1 MTTCV
6 LSGGVGAAKLLA
18 ALASV
23 SDPRDIIGL
32 VNTGDDLDLHGL
44 RICPDLDTI
53 TYTLAGLNN
62 QETGWGL
69 TGETWRV
76 MEELGRLGG
85 ESWFSLGDRDLAT
98 HLYRTQRLN
107 EGADLTTVTAEL
119 TAKLGCPI
127 TLLPATHDAAPTRF
141 LSVDGQG
148 LSFQEYFVKHHH
160 DIAIASIDL
169 EAAAQCTLTD
179 AARHA
184 LESSARIVIAPSNPL
199 ISIGPLL
206 AIPDVKT
213 ILSTKRA
220 SVVAV
225 SPIVGG
231 VAIKGPSERL
241 MRELGFEAS
250 ALGVARMYC
259 DLASTMVI
267 DTVDASLA
275 PAIEQLGMQVIVTN
289 TIMDGGPVSAAL
301 GTSILDA

>member
-23 SDPRDIIGL
+23 SDPRDIIAL

-44 RICPDLDTI
+44 KICPDLDTI
-53 TYTLAGLNN
+53 SYTLAGLNN

-98 HLYRTQRLN
+98 HLYRTQRLS
-107 EGADLTTVTAEL
+107 EGADLTAVTAEL

-127 TLLPATHDAAPTRF
+127 ALLPATHDCVPTRF
-141 LSVDGQG
+141 VATDGAH
-148 LSFQEYFVKHHH
+148 LSFQEYFVKLHH
-160 DIAIASIDL
+160 DISIATIDL
-169 EAAAQCTLTD
+169 SAAAQSALTL
-179 AARHA
+179 AAQRA
-184 LESSARIVIAPSNPL
+184 LDTAERIVIAPSNPL

-206 AIPDVKT
+206 AIPGVA
-213 ILSTKRA
+213 STLKKMREA
-220 SVVAV
+220 VIAV

-231 VAIKGPSERL
+231 AAIKGPAERL

-250 ALGVARMYC
+250 ALGVARMYA

-267 DTVDASLA
+267 DTVDESLA
-275 PAIEQLGMQVIVTN
+275 PEIEQLDMRVIFTN

-301 GTSILDA
+301 ATSIFDA